1 MPMCLLASELELQ
14 ASPGTQTRGEV
25 GQEVLLDL
33 PALYL

>member
-1 MPMCLLASELELQ
+1 MCLLASELERQ
-14 ASPGTQTRGEV
+14 ASHGTQIGGEV